1 MNVNITPIQAF
12 IGLAISIL
20 TLWGIIVRPF
30 KDSINKNAEVMAS
43 LDKTV
48 SRLQG
53 DLEESKKDRAAL
65 HGLYEKL
72 DDKVEQNSQ
81 ALIRHEER
89 ITTLF
94 KRGEK

>member
-1 MNVNITPIQAF
+1 MDINITPITAVV
-12 IGLAISIL
+12 GLVLSIL

-30 KDSINKNAEVMAS
+30 KETLSKNAEVMGA

-65 HGLYEKL
+65 HCLYEKL
-72 DDKVEQNSQ
+72 DDKVEQHSQ

-89 ITTLF
+89 ITTLI
-94 KRGEK
+94 KRSEK

>member
-1 MNVNITPIQAF
+1 MNVDITPLQTF

-20 TLWGIIVRPF
+20 TLWGMIVRPF
-30 KDSINKNAEVMAS
+30 KDSINKNAEVMEA

-72 DDKVEQNSQ
+72 DDKVEQNCLEI
-81 ALIRHEER
+81 AKHEER
-89 ITTLF
+89 ITNLF

>member
-1 MNVNITPIQAF
+1 MDINITPITAVV
-12 IGLAISIL
+12 GLVLSIL
-20 TLWGIIVRPF
+20 TLWGIVVRPF
-30 KDSINKNAEVMAS
+30 KETLSKNAEVMGA

-72 DDKVEQNSQ
+72 DDKVELNRLEI
-81 ALIRHEER
+81 ARHEER
-89 ITTLF
+89 LTTLF
-94 KRGEK
+94 KKIY

>member
-1 MNVNITPIQAF
+1 MDINISPLQAF

-48 SRLQG
+48 SRLQS
-53 DLEESKKDRAAL
+53 DLEESKKDRATL
-65 HGLYEKL
+65 HGLYERL
-72 DDKVEQNSQ
+72 DDKVEQNSKT
-81 ALIRHEER
+81 LIRHEER
-89 ITTLF
+89 ITSLC